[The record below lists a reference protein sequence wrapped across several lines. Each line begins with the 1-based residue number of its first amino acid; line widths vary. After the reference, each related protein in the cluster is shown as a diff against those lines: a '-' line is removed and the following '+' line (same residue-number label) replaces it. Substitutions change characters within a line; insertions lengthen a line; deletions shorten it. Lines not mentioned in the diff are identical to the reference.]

1 MGPVALTHLDSDQ
14 SRGLL
19 EVLDRYRLGSV
30 LLGPEDVK
38 DVMYPQWQSMVDRE
52 DSVEVLAQAGQQ
64 VILEPNVEL
73 AVFNPPE
80 VWFMHPNKNGV
91 VLKLMYGEVS
101 FLLTADIGSP
111 TKYWL
116 IRNAPLLNRTFLKVA
131 HRSSRTSTATEFLAN
146 VVSPIGIISAD
157 SANSFGHP
165 MLGVLERLETPMG
178 EGAILH
184 TDRDGAIE
192 FIGDGQALWF
202 KIER

>member
-1 MGPVALTHLDSDQ
+1 
-14 SRGLL
+14 
-19 EVLDRYRLGSV
+19 
-30 LLGPEDVK
+30 
-38 DVMYPQWQSMVDRE
+38 MVDRE

-80 VWFMHPNKNGV
+80 GWFMHPYKNGV

-101 FLLTADIGSP
+101 FLLTADIGSPMTADIGSP

-131 HRSSRTSTATEFLAN
+131 HRSSRTPTATEFLAN